1 MRGRRLNARPGLP
14 WAIRIVLVAGAAAA
28 LGPSRAWGAEPDIVA
43 RVNGEPVTRVELQ
56 RMLADTGTQRRLQ
69 QEPGVQEPDSKALER
84 LALRRLIIRH
94 LILQEGSR
102 RGLKV
107 SEQEVDQAIGDLRRR
122 FEDLKEF
129 GAWMRA
135 RSLDDKSLFD
145 TIRNELLLARV
156 RAALVEGVRLAEGQV
171 DEYYTSH
178 RERMKTAEAVH
189 LRTIAVEDKAAADKI
204 LAAVREG
211 KDFDRL
217 ARQRSLIRA
226 EAGGDI
232 GWLKLQTLPPPVRS
246 VVGTLEPGETG
257 GPIEQDGQFIV
268 VRLEE
273 RRPARP
279 MSLAEARPQIE
290 RRLLAAKHQEVLQA
304 WLTAQE
310 RMAKIEEFP

>member
-1 MRGRRLNARPGLP
+1 
-14 WAIRIVLVAGAAAA
+14 
-28 LGPSRAWGAEPDIVA
+28 
-43 RVNGEPVTRVELQ
+43 
-56 RMLADTGTQRRLQ
+56 
-69 QEPGVQEPDSKALER
+69 
-84 LALRRLIIRH
+84 
-94 LILQEGSR
+94 
-102 RGLKV
+102 
-107 SEQEVDQAIGDLRRR
+107 
-122 FEDLKEF
+122 
-129 GAWMRA
+129 MRA